1 VMRVMSY
8 DEEENEHPILCSI
21 RGIEFVLQDM
31 AESAYI
37 LFAPPIL
44 SFGNV
49 VEEKGFL

>member
-1 VMRVMSY
+1 MMKRKINAQY
-8 DEEENEHPILCSI
+8 YAAL
-21 RGIEFVLQDM
+21 GIQFVLQDM